1 MKRGEIWW
9 VDFDPA
15 QSGEIRKRRA
25 AVIVSNDKSNAVQN
39 RVQVLPAT
47 SSVTTIYPWEAPVK
61 IGRAASKVLADQLR
75 TVAKARLSKKIGA
88 VTSAEMLGIEDA
100 IRLQL
105 GL

>member
-15 QSGEIRKRRA
+15 QGGEIRKRRP
-25 AVIVSNDKSNAVQN
+25 AVIVSNDKANAAQN

-47 SSVTTIYPWEAPVK
+47 SAATTIYPWEAPIRIK
-61 IGRAASKVLADQLR
+61 GRVSKVLADQLR
-75 TVAKARLSKKIGA
+75 TVSKTRLSARVGK
-88 VTSAEMLGIEDA
+88 VTPDELLGIEDA

-105 GL
+105 DL